1 MKKYIVSVGEVI
13 LRNIATKEI
22 IAIGTTAV
30 DTSFALTATKTDV
43 RGGAGNSILFSY
55 VSERSF
61 DVTITQ
67 ASFNKEVLALNAG
80 SLITTGAIEYLYTEC
95 LELSALG
102 GATLGKTPIG
112 DITIILPT
120 DIKVSV
126 TPAGDEILVPDGE
139 NLTVYATYMTS
150 ATAESILIGSNTP
163 PSMVELFYTTEVRD
177 DTNAVVEHMQIYV
190 PKFQLSGNYTMTFNS
205 NGVANEA
212 IEGTAMLS
220 NSGGCNLA
228 GTYARVAWIPVS
240 GVLGSSFSLIAAT
253 PSDWDFSIAQG
264 LPQSKQIEVLGIPG
278 DGIRANI
285 NITADCTFAKD
296 AGGDVDIT
304 VSAGGLV
311 TCAGTATVADSAII
325 VVTHTATGITDRCIF
340 NVVV

>member
-1 MKKYIVSVGEVI
+1 MKKFIVSVGEVV
-13 LRNIATKEI
+13 LRNIATKEV

-43 RGGAGNSILFSY
+43 RGGVGNSILFSY

-80 SLITTGAIEYLYTEC
+80 SLIQTGTIEYLYTEC
-95 LELSALG
+95 LELDGSG
-102 GATLGKTPIG
+102 VATLSKTPTGNVTVIKP
-112 DITIILPT
+112 D
-120 DIKVSV
+120 DIKVTV
-126 TPAGDEILVPDGE
+126 TPAGSKITVANGA
-139 NLTVYATYMTS
+139 NLTIHATYMTS
-150 ATAESILIGSNTP
+150 GTAESILIGSNTP

-177 DTNAVVEHMQIYV
+177 ETNAVVELMQIYV
-190 PKFQLSGNYTMTFNS
+190 PKFQLSGNYTMTFNA

-220 NSGGCNLA
+220 SSGGCDLS
-228 GTYARVAWIPVS
+228 GIYARIAWLDVS
-240 GVLGSSFSLIAAT
+240 QNAASSFSLIAAT
-253 PSDWDFSIAQG
+253 PSDWDFSEAL
-264 LPQSKQIEVLGIPG
+264 LPQTKQIEVLGIPG

-285 NITADCTFAKD
+285 NITSDCTFAME
-296 AGGDVDIT
+296 AGADTDIT

-311 TCAGTATVADSAII
+311 TCAALATVGDSGVV
-325 VVTHTATGITDRCIF
+325 VVTHTDTGITDRCIF
-340 NVVV
+340 NVVA

>member
-1 MKKYIVSVGEVI
+1 MKKFIVSVGEVI
-13 LRNIATKEI
+13 LRNIATKEV

-43 RGGAGNSILFSY
+43 RGGVGNGILFSY

-80 SLITTGAIEYLYTEC
+80 SLIQTGTIEYLYTEC
-95 LELSALG
+95 VELDASG
-102 GATLGKTPIG
+102 EATLTKVPIG
-112 DITIILPT
+112 NVTAIKPD
-120 DIKVSV
+120 DIKVTI
-126 TPAGDEILVPDGE
+126 TPVGSTITIAGGA
-139 NLTVYATYMTS
+139 NLAPVWVTYMTS
-150 ATAESILIGSNTP
+150 GTAESVLIGSNTP

-177 DTNAVVEHMQIYV
+177 ETNAVVELMQIYV
-190 PKFQLSGNYTMTFNS
+190 PKFQLSGNYTMTFNA

-220 NSGGCNLA
+220 SAGGCELS
-228 GTYARVAWIPVS
+228 GIYARIAWLDVS
-240 GVLGSSFSLIAAT
+240 GSTASSFSLIAAT
-253 PSDWDFSIAQG
+253 PSDWDFSAAA
-264 LPQSKQIEVLGIPG
+264 LPQTKQIEVLGIPG

-285 NITADCTFAKD
+285 NITADCTFAIES
-296 AGGDVDIT
+296 GGDADIT

-311 TCAGTATVADSAII
+311 TCANTATLADSAVV

-340 NVVV
+340 NVVE